1 MQTVIRMAAVVA
13 IVLIATALGR
23 KAPSLSG
30 LIATMPLVGLI
41 VLVWLYA
48 DNPGDRNVATGY
60 ARGALW
66 GVLPTMLFFLAVYL
80 SLKRALP
87 FPAALAIGSLV
98 WLAGAIAH
106 QLLLR

>member
-1 MQTVIRMAAVVA
+1 MQIAIRMAAVLA
-13 IVLIATALGR
+13 IVLIATTIGR

-48 DNPGDRNVATGY
+48 DNPGDREVATGY

-66 GVLPTMLFFLAVYL
+66 GVLPTMLFFFAVYL
-80 SLKRALP
+80 CLKRSMP

-98 WLAGAIAH
+98 WIAGAITH
-106 QLLLR
+106 QFLLR